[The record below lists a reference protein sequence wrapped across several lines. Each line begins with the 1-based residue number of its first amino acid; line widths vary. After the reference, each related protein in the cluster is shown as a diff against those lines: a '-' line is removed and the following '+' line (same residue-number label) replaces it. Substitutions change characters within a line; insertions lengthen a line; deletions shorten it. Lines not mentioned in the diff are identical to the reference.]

1 MGAANDLPTYAVST
15 PSTKLLAFAL
25 TLLSA
30 LVLSSTLLLGLLL
43 IVQTQSLSQN
53 VRESRD
59 LADIN
64 LRPLTQVQREILH
77 LIALLNTGSASVN
90 ELELGRSFV
99 SLRAQEAAMPYQL
112 RISDDE
118 ALLQA
123 SRDLREV
130 WLNEIEPLVRQMID
144 AHGAAS
150 QPLRDQIISSLQTL
164 ERSYNQLAADG
175 ELNRHLQSLV
185 LNKSTRDTLTSTAL
199 LLAVLAAS
207 AIAFLILSAIAA
219 TSFPRL
225 ARQRE
230 AAARALLQA
239 NHELRKL
246 SAVASLTNNQV
257 IITDAEGRIEWVN
270 DAFIA
275 YTGYAL
281 DEIRGQRPGDVLQGP
296 DSDPATIDAINRKI
310 AAGENIDIEFL
321 NYTRSGKEYWVTIE
335 ARPTFDDKHRL
346 MNYVAIGT
354 NVTARRQTEA
364 ALRTALRQERELREM
379 KSRFV
384 IMASHEFRTPLTAIL
399 SIAGYLKMAE
409 TNLSAA
415 KRIDRLTRLE
425 TAAHQI
431 ETLIE
436 DVFTYDQIDTAWM
449 RFEMQPVDLVMLTR
463 DTVEMFRAGAGAHYQ
478 FICDLPEDPLIL
490 QTDRNLLQQILSNLI
505 DNAIKYST
513 PGSMVEIQARHEGK
527 YVRTCVRDHG
537 IGIPPDEQ
545 KRIFEPFF
553 RASNTGSITGTGLGL
568 SILRNAVE
576 LQGGEIQFDSVEGQ
590 GTTFTVLLAPAP
602 AAEASS

>member
-478 FICDLPEDPLIL
+478 FACDLPEDPLIL

>member
-296 DSDPATIDAINRKI
+296 DSDPAAIDAINRKI

-478 FICDLPEDPLIL
+478 FACDLPEDPLIL